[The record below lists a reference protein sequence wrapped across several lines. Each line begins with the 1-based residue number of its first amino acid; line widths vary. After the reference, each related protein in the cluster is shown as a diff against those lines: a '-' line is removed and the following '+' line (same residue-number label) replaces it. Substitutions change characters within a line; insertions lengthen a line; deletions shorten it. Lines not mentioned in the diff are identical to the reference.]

1 MTKAREKKIAG
12 ALRPFGDL
20 QARADVLP
28 VLAGWERHAVLQV
41 DALELLGALDDESI
55 DAIVTDPPYSS
66 GGAFRGD
73 RTAPTSRKYVASG
86 AHVAGVDF
94 TGDTRDALSQLLWC
108 ILWLSQALRVAKPGA
123 PIVIFSDWR
132 QVALSISAVQ
142 SAGWIFRGIV
152 PWTKNNGGRPQRGR
166 FRSDAEFAVW
176 GSKGPM
182 PMDRAVGG
190 PSRVL
195 EGTVQCA
202 PVRVQRRRHQTEKPV
217 EVMRRLVRI
226 CTPGGLV
233 LDPFTGGGS
242 TGVAAMLEGYRFLG
256 AELVPEH
263 VASSRAAIAEV
274 TR

>member
-1 MTKAREKKIAG
+1 MTAPRAVRE
-12 ALRPFGDL
+12 
-20 QARADVLP
+20 
-28 VLAGWERHAVLQV
+28 VLAGEARHVVLQV
-41 DALELLGALDDESI
+41 DALALLRDLDDATI

-73 RTAPTSRKYVASG
+73 RTASTARKYVRPG
-86 AHVAGVDF
+86 AHIAGVDF

-108 ILWLSQALRVAKPGA
+108 TLWLSEALRVAKDGA
-123 PIVIFSDWR
+123 PIVMFSDWR
-132 QVALSISAVQ
+132 QVSLSVSAVQ

-152 PWTKNNGGRPQRGR
+152 PWTKNNAGRPQRGR

-195 EGTVQCA
+195 EGHVQCA

-217 EVMRRLVRI
+217 EVMRKLVRI
-226 CTPGGLV
+226 CTPGGVV
-233 LDPFTGGGS
+233 LDPFTGGGA
-242 TGVAAMLEGYRFLG
+242 TGVAALLEGYRFLG
-256 AELVPEH
+256 AELVREH

-274 TR
+274 A